1 MDAALTSGALEN
13 AVKNCQ
19 KLPEI
24 FNTDQGSQFT
34 VPRRDNREES
44 RALDF
49 TIIAGELGRGTV
61 GL

>member
-1 MDAALTSGALEN
+1 MKKQVQPQRGTTMHKEGVEPL
-13 AVKNCQ
+13 
-19 KLPEI
+19 I
-24 FNTDQGSQFT
+24 T